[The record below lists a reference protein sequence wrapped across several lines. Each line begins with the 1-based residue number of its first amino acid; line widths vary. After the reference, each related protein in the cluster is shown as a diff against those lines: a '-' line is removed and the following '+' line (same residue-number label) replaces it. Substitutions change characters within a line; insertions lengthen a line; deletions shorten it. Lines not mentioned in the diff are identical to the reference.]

1 MTCFLW
7 NTAIIFLC
15 EFMATDTFIKLNPIF
30 INPNRFNLRECSNL
44 SPKSISSLSCIS
56 PRLISCSHVNPRT
69 LIYGENDNILFP
81 KKKIPSMIR
90 CQTSLGI
97 GRNQKWWEK
106 ELKPNMKSVTS
117 PQDLVDSL
125 LNAGDKLVVV
135 DFFSPGCGG
144 CKALYPKIC
153 KIAEKNP
160 EVEFLQ
166 VNYEE
171 QRSLCQSLHV
181 HVLPFFRFYR
191 GSSGRVCSFSC
202 TNATINKF
210 KEALEKHGRE
220 QCSIGKTKGLEEK
233 ELVAM
238 ATNKDLSL
246 DYKPKNNEV
255 NREIKENDTIIER
268 SPISKEQ
275 DEKRS
280 LVISRAGIV

>member
-1 MTCFLW
+1 MF
-7 NTAIIFLC
+7 
-15 EFMATDTFIKLNPIF
+15 
-30 INPNRFNLRECSNL
+30 
-44 SPKSISSLSCIS
+44 
-56 PRLISCSHVNPRT
+56 
-69 LIYGENDNILFP
+69 
-81 KKKIPSMIR
+81 
-90 CQTSLGI
+90 Q
-97 GRNQKWWEK
+97 
-106 ELKPNMKSVTS
+106 
-117 PQDLVDSL
+117 
-125 LNAGDKLVVV
+125 
-135 DFFSPGCGG
+135 
-144 CKALYPKIC
+144 IC

-202 TNATINKF
+202 TNATVIFYFYSFFSSLYKLYEIDCLFMFAFTSMLVVTIYTVFLKIFRQLFFFSNYNPTTNSSISNTNCVFWFFEQINKF

-268 SPISKEQ
+268 SPTSKEH

-280 LVISRAGIV
+280 LVISPAGIV

>member
-1 MTCFLW
+1 
-7 NTAIIFLC
+7 
-15 EFMATDTFIKLNPIF
+15 
-30 INPNRFNLRECSNL
+30 
-44 SPKSISSLSCIS
+44 
-56 PRLISCSHVNPRT
+56 
-69 LIYGENDNILFP
+69 
-81 KKKIPSMIR
+81 
-90 CQTSLGI
+90 
-97 GRNQKWWEK
+97 
-106 ELKPNMKSVTS
+106 MKSVTS
-117 PQDLVDSL
+117 PEDLVGSL

-144 CKALYPKIC
+144 CKALHPKIC

-220 QCSIGKTKGLEEK
+220 QCSLGKTKGLEEK
-233 ELVAM
+233 ELVTM
-238 ATNKDLSL
+238 AANKDLSFN
-246 DYKPKNNEV
+246 YKPKNKGV
-255 NREIKENDTIIER
+255 NREKIEKDTILSR
-268 SPISKEQ
+268 SRTSKEQ
-275 DEKRS
+275 DEEPS
-280 LVISRAGIV
+280 LLFSPV